1 MRPAVEPVSGDIR
14 VNLCMPVT
22 RVGFGLFSFDPLEQ
36 MIGAPLTELL
46 DSLMVAPKY
55 RRPSAAGPAI
65 EVFPLSLPD
74 GEGATIPLGA
84 LGEIGFANH
93 GGLLALTV
101 PWGMAGWLRER
112 MGDAIVRGPEEALS
126 LDGTAKV
133 ANAWVR
139 LRAGMR
145 ARFPLGALGEAGVEA
160 G

>member
-1 MRPAVEPVSGDIR
+1 M
-14 VNLCMPVT
+14 
-22 RVGFGLFSFDPLEQ
+22 
-36 MIGAPLTELL
+36 
-46 DSLMVAPKY
+46 
-55 RRPSAAGPAI
+55 
-65 EVFPLSLPD
+65 FPLSLSD

-84 LGEIGFANH
+84 LGEIGFANR

-112 MGDAIVRGPEEALS
+112 LGDAIVRGPEEGLS

-145 ARFPLGALGEAGVEA
+145 ASFPLGRWERRGDLRGSYRITEVEPVRIREGVGDLPEQRVKLDVA
-160 G
+160 ERREIGVSVRCVEEHVHEWDVSPPDAKHTEV